1 MTVASFFW
9 RNRNSGSASR
19 PTTVSAV
26 GVHVGRLA
34 QVGVAEPFRVA
45 VVKGRAGNAQLDRL
59 LVGGR
64 PPVGQLRVYGI
75 RKVVEHPRQGSVDE
89 LRRHVQAS
97 GHQQITVSAIR
108 AVQRQVA
115 RHQERSLG
123 ISHHHD
129 ALVRRFEVIDH
140 AAQDFHAHI
149 DLRLQVRKG

>member
-1 MTVASFFW
+1 MVGALAGDDGGPVVLEEARLGFGEPSDHGV
-9 RNRNSGSASR
+9 RR
-19 PTTVSAV
+19 
-26 GVHVGRLA
+26 GVHVDRLA

-64 PPVGQLRVYGI
+64 PPVGQLRVYRI
-75 RKVVEHPRQGSVDE
+75 RKVVEYARQGSVDE

-115 RHQERSLG
+115 RHQERSVGYPTTTTRLCC
-123 ISHHHD
+123 
-129 ALVRRFEVIDH
+129 AL
-140 AAQDFHAHI
+140 
-149 DLRLQVRKG
+149 K